1 MKPALTTLLAF
12 FLPAAWGLAAAP
24 QAARTLELNEKT
36 YATIRQALTSP
47 KDESG
52 WREIPWRPNLGEAI
66 IEARK
71 ENKPILLWIMNG
83 HPCGMT

>member
-1 MKPALTTLLAF
+1 MWLMKNVLIALFLLTVWVSAS
-12 FLPAAWGLAAAP
+12 AQYAV
-24 QAARTLELNEKT
+24 RTLELNEKN
-36 YATIRQALTSP
+36 YATIRQSLTSP

>member
-1 MKPALTTLLAF
+1 MKPALTSLLAF
-12 FLPAAWGLAAAP
+12 FLPSAWGLAPAQ
-24 QAARTLELNEKT
+24 QAAQTLELNEKN
-36 YATIRQALTSP
+36 YSEIRQALTSP

>member
-1 MKPALTTLLAF
+1 MRRVCTLIVALF
-12 FLPAAWGLAAAP
+12 FFAP
-24 QAARTLELNEKT
+24 CVSASGQKAARLLELNEENYGK
-36 YATIRQALTSP
+36 IRKALTSP

-66 IEARK
+66 VEARK
-71 ENKPILLWIMNG
+71 KKKPILLWMMNG

>member
-1 MKPALTTLLAF
+1 MKPALTTLLAL

-24 QAARTLELNEKT
+24 QAVRTLELNEKN
-36 YATIRQALTSP
+36 YAAIRQALTSP

-52 WREIPWRPNLGEAI
+52 WREIPWRPNLGVAI